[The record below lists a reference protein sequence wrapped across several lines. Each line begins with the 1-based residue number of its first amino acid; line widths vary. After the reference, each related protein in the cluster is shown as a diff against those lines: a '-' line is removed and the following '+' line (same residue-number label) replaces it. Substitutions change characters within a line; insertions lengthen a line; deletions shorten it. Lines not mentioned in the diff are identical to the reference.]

1 MWKMWERVHEYIKKT
16 RYCGCGFE
24 LGGSFVGNPPQPK
37 CPASVEILSSPEGS
51 MRSIKVTPNDDRN
64 FAFVSGTEA
73 ICHTNKCL
81 QLQRTLVASDKL
93 QEFSCHHIK
102 ADLSEPIYLINFT
115 SEEIESR
122 SESRSKW
129 ADRNRKHAR

>member
-1 MWKMWERVHEYIKKT
+1 MASKGWKRGYGECEKSGKEYTNRKKT
-16 RYCGCGFE
+16 QYCEFGFE

-64 FAFVSGTEA
+64 FAFVSGTEP

-102 ADLSEPIYLINFT
+102 ADYYF
-115 SEEIESR
+115 
-122 SESRSKW
+122 
-129 ADRNRKHAR
+129 